1 MAMSRRVLAER
12 LVDLQIEAEP
22 ILLKMDALK
31 EQLREICT
39 DCGEAFKEEIAG
51 KGSVEVKAGGEA
63 KLKGILPELTPEV
76 FLALPEKRR
85 QALLESNVVKMTQQW
100 SKATKPSVTVRL

>member
-1 MAMSRRVLAER
+1 MALSRRVLAER

-22 ILLKMDALK
+22 ILLKIDALK

-39 DCGEAFKEEIAG
+39 ASGEAFKEEVAG
-51 KGSVEVKAGGEA
+51 KGSVEVKAGSEA
-63 KLKGILPELTPEV
+63 KLKGILPELEPAA

-85 QALLESNVVKMTQQW
+85 QALIDGDVVKMAEQW